1 MSDVTDKVE
10 RAIARFD
17 RVTHQLDQ
25 RDGPARE
32 AARRER
38 ERLNAGLG
46 RTAAK
51 VAAGVVL
58 VWVATMIFG
67 LIQPIGI
74 FGFLAALVATVV
86 VAGALIASGGRRA
99 LSPPAPSADLPNGA
113 MVDRF
118 DSYIYRA
125 RRALPAGAPPPLD
138 AITSVLPSLKQ
149 TGGRVDTLDPR
160 AQDAR
165 RLMSIHLPGLIDR
178 YANVPP
184 AYRKEQDGEG
194 KTVDE
199 RLVESLAA
207 ARAALGE
214 VCEQLARQDM
224 AAFETQ
230 GRFIKSR
237 YGDDPQLSGPGQSDP
252 RRNESEDASST

>member
-1 MSDVTDKVE
+1 VSDVTDKVE

-17 RVTHQLDQ
+17 RVTQQLDQ
-25 RDGPARE
+25 RDGPSRA

-51 VAAGVVL
+51 VAAGVVI
-58 VWVATMIFG
+58 VWLAAVVIGFVK
-67 LIQPIGI
+67 PIGI
-74 FGFLAALVATVV
+74 FGFLAAVIVSVLVAGV
-86 VAGALIASGGRRA
+86 LIARGGRQA
-99 LSPPAPSADLPNGA
+99 ISAPAPSADLPNGA
-113 MVDRF
+113 MVERF
-118 DSYIYRA
+118 DSYLYRA
-125 RRALPAGAPPPLD
+125 RRALPAAAQPQID
-138 AITSVLPSLKQ
+138 AISATLPALKQ
-149 TGGRVDTLDPR
+149 TLERVDTLDPC

-165 RLMSIHLPGLIDR
+165 RLMSIHLPGLIER
-178 YANVPP
+178 YANVPS
-184 AYRKEQDGEG
+184 AFRKEQDGEG

-207 ARAALGE
+207 ARAALSDVSE
-214 VCEQLARQDM
+214 RLARQDM

-237 YGDDPQLSGPGQSDP
+237 YGEQGIDSQGG
-252 RRNESEDASST
+252 STT

>member
-1 MSDVTDKVE
+1 MTEVTDKVE

-17 RVTHQLDQ
+17 RVTQQLDQ
-25 RDGPARE
+25 RGGPAQA

-38 ERLNAGLG
+38 QRLNAGLG
-46 RTAAK
+46 RTVVTTAISVALIWAAAIVIGLIRPIGVVGFFLALLASGV
-51 VAAGVVL
+51 VAA
-58 VWVATMIFG
+58 
-67 LIQPIGI
+67 
-74 FGFLAALVATVV
+74 
-86 VAGALIASGGRRA
+86 ALIARGGRRA
-99 LSPPAPSADLPNGA
+99 TATPAPSADLPNGA

-118 DSYIYRA
+118 DSYIYKV
-125 RRALPAGAPPPLD
+125 RRALPAPAQAQLD
-138 AITSVLPSLKQ
+138 GISSILPSLKQ
-149 TGGRVDTLDPR
+149 TLERVDTLDPR

-178 YANVPP
+178 YGNVPT

-207 ARAALGE
+207 ARSALDE
-214 VCEQLARQDM
+214 VSEQLARQDM

-237 YGDDPQLSGPGQSDP
+237 YGEQDI
-252 RRNESEDASST
+252 ESEDASST

>member
-1 MSDVTDKVE
+1 VTEVTDKVE

-17 RVTHQLDQ
+17 RVTQQLDQ
-25 RDGPARE
+25 RGGPAQA

-38 ERLNAGLG
+38 QRLNAGLG
-46 RTAAK
+46 RTVVTTAISVALIWAAAIVIGLIK
-51 VAAGVVL
+51 PIGVVGFFLALLASGVVAA
-58 VWVATMIFG
+58 
-67 LIQPIGI
+67 
-74 FGFLAALVATVV
+74 
-86 VAGALIASGGRRA
+86 ALIARGGRRA
-99 LSPPAPSADLPNGA
+99 TATPAPSADLPNGA

-118 DSYIYRA
+118 DSYIYKV
-125 RRALPAGAPPPLD
+125 RRALPAPAQAQLD
-138 AITSVLPSLKQ
+138 GISPILPSLKQ
-149 TGGRVDTLDPR
+149 TLERVDTLDPR

-178 YANVPP
+178 YGNVPT

-207 ARAALGE
+207 ARSALDE
-214 VCEQLARQDM
+214 VSEQLARQDM

-237 YGDDPQLSGPGQSDP
+237 YGEQDI
-252 RRNESEDASST
+252 ESEDASST

>member
-1 MSDVTDKVE
+1 MTEVTDKVE

-17 RVTHQLDQ
+17 RVTQQLDQ
-25 RDGPARE
+25 RGGPAQA

-38 ERLNAGLG
+38 QRLNAGLG
-46 RTAAK
+46 RTVVTTAISVALIWAAAIVIGLIK
-51 VAAGVVL
+51 PIGVVGFFLALLASGVVAA
-58 VWVATMIFG
+58 
-67 LIQPIGI
+67 
-74 FGFLAALVATVV
+74 
-86 VAGALIASGGRRA
+86 ALIARGGRRA
-99 LSPPAPSADLPNGA
+99 TATPAPSADLPNGA

-118 DSYIYRA
+118 DSYIYKV
-125 RRALPAGAPPPLD
+125 RRALPAPAQAQLD
-138 AITSVLPSLKQ
+138 GISSILPSLKQ
-149 TGGRVDTLDPR
+149 TLERVDTLDPR

-178 YANVPP
+178 YGNVPT

-207 ARAALGE
+207 ARSALDE
-214 VCEQLARQDM
+214 VSEQLARQDM

-237 YGDDPQLSGPGQSDP
+237 YGEQDI
-252 RRNESEDASST
+252 ESEDASST

>member
-1 MSDVTDKVE
+1 MSEVSDVTDKVE

-17 RVTHQLDQ
+17 RVTQQLDQ
-25 RDGPARE
+25 RGGPAQA

-38 ERLNAGLG
+38 GRLNAGLG

-51 VAAGVVL
+51 VAAAIVVIWL
-58 VWVATMIFG
+58 AAVVIG
-67 LIQPIGI
+67 LLKPIGI
-74 FGFLAALVATVV
+74 FGFLAAVIASVV
-86 VAGALIASGGRRA
+86 VGGWLIARGGRQVVSA
-99 LSPPAPSADLPNGA
+99 PAPAPDLPNGA

-118 DSYIYRA
+118 DSYLYRV
-125 RRALPAGAPPPLD
+125 RRALPAAAQPQID
-138 AITSVLPSLKQ
+138 AISAVLPALKQ
-149 TGGRVDTLDPR
+149 TLERVETLDPC

-165 RLMSIHLPGLIDR
+165 RLMSVHLPGLIER
-178 YANVPP
+178 YANVPA

-199 RLVESLAA
+199 RLIESLAA
-207 ARAALGE
+207 ARTALGDVSE
-214 VCEQLARQDM
+214 RLARQDM

-237 YGDDPQLSGPGQSDP
+237 YGEEGIETKEG
-252 RRNESEDASST
+252 SST